1 MFPDSVSCDYDKTQY
16 IYCSTMQWPKHI
28 IKKNVLL
35 VFYIT
40 YKTLSPC
47 KLSNTKKAVSTT
59 DLNIQCLKWLRIPDT
74 LFI

>member
-1 MFPDSVSCDYDKTQY
+1 
-16 IYCSTMQWPKHI
+16 MQWPKHI

-35 VFYIT
+35 VFYIN

-47 KLSNTKKAVSTT
+47 KLSNAKKAVSTA
-59 DLNIQCLKWLRIPDT
+59 DLNIQCLKWLGIPDT

>member
-1 MFPDSVSCDYDKTQY
+1 
-16 IYCSTMQWPKHI
+16 MQWPKHV

-35 VFYIT
+35 VFYIN

-47 KLSNTKKAVSTT
+47 KLSNTKKAVSTA
-59 DLNIQCLKWLRIPDT
+59 DLNIQCLKWLGIPDT